1 MTAAVELP
9 EVKGLEPATLAQV
22 IARMGRPDYERWA
35 DQVQRTG
42 GCSRPIRL
50 SGRLLRDGVEVY
62 NTANEPDGVLLKRCG
77 TRRASLC
84 PSCAYEYAGDMWQ
97 LLYAGAAGGRKGVPE
112 TVRDHPL
119 VFTTLTAPSFGPV
132 HTADERKGRARRC
145 RPRRD
150 HPVCG
155 HGRAL
160 WCMSTH
166 GPGDPVVGTPL
177 CPDCYDFPG
186 AVLFNWWAPELWRRF
201 TIALRRELAH
211 RLGIA
216 AGDFGDHLR
225 LSYAKVAEFQ
235 RRGVVH
241 FHAIVRLDG
250 AGDDYPAPTIELPD
264 RLLEDAIPAAAAH
277 VALRVVG
284 DGENVQLRWGAQV
297 DVQAIN
303 GDHAPDG
310 RPVTPET
317 VAAYVAKYATKAAED
332 FGAGDKPI
340 DASIARSLGVSDH
353 VVRTI
358 ETAERLASSVED
370 LARMRR
376 WTHMLGFRG
385 HFSTKSRRYS
395 TTLGR
400 LRADRAEFR
409 RRSDPNL
416 ANARPVGDDDQD
428 DEDTTLIVGE
438 WKFVGVGHT
447 SNGDAVLAAAAAA
460 RAREWRELAREQ
472 MN

>member
-1 MTAAVELP
+1 
-9 EVKGLEPATLAQV
+9 K
-22 IARMGRPDYERWA
+22 GRP
-35 DQVQRTG
+35 
-42 GCSRPIRL
+42 
-50 SGRLLRDGVEVY
+50 
-62 NTANEPDGVLLKRCG
+62 
-77 TRRASLC
+77 
-84 PSCAYEYAGDMWQ
+84 
-97 LLYAGAAGGRKGVPE
+97 
-112 TVRDHPL
+112 
-119 VFTTLTAPSFGPV
+119 
-132 HTADERKGRARRC
+132 RRC

-150 HPVCG
+150 HPVCP

-166 GPGDPVVGTPL
+166 GPGDPSVGTPL
-177 CPDCYDFPG
+177 CPDCYDYPG

-201 TIALRRELAH
+201 TIALRRELGH
-211 RLGIA
+211 RLGIP
-216 AGDFGDHLR
+216 AGSFGDHLR

-250 AGDDYPAPTIELPD
+250 AGDDYPAPTIDLPD
-264 RLLEDAIPAAAAH
+264 RLLEEAIPAAAAH
-277 VALRVVG
+277 VALRVAG
-284 DGENVQLRWGAQV
+284 DGENVLLRWGAQV
-297 DVQAIN
+297 DVQAIH
-303 GDHAPDG
+303 GEAAAEG

-317 VAAYVAKYATKAAED
+317 VAAYVSKYAVKGAED

-340 DASIARSLGVSDH
+340 DASIARSLGLSGH

-370 LARMRR
+370 LNRMRR

-400 LRADRAEFR
+400 LRAARAEFR
-409 RRSDPNL
+409 RRNDPSL
-416 ANARPVGDDDQD
+416 ADARPIGDDQD

-438 WKFVGVGHT
+438 WKFVGVGHA
-447 SNGDAVLAAAAAA
+447 SSGDAVLAAAAAA
-460 RAREWRELAREQ
+460 RAREWRELAREAEALA
-472 MN
+472 